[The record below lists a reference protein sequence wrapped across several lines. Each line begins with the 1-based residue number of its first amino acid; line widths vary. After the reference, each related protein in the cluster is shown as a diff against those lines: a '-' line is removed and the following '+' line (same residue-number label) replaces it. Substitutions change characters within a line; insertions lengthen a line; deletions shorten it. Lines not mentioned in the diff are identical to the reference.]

1 MVKME
6 SVSKIT
12 ILGQKI
18 DCEKWVRNNKKNLR
32 KNRDMV
38 WYIKAFLVKGFA
50 YMQQNQSEIDNF
62 QSKFMTYS

>member
-1 MVKME
+1 MVK
-6 SVSKIT
+6 SG
-12 ILGQKI
+12 L
-18 DCEKWVRNNKKNLR
+18 DCVCNNKKNLR
-32 KNRDMV
+32 KNRDKV